1 MSAYQPASLK
11 EALRIRAESGAVPL
25 AGGTDWMVRRRRH
38 SGLAP
43 RFERPALFVARL
55 PELRGVSLQNATLT
69 MGAAVTLSELL
80 ADERVPGVLR
90 EAIAQM
96 ASPAIRN
103 VATLGGNVCNASPAG
118 DTLPALYCLNARLVL
133 AGWRGERRVPIERF
147 ILGPGK
153 TDLAG
158 DELLR
163 AVELPAVEPPSAR
176 FDVAYYRKV
185 GTRKANALAKI
196 SFLGLAS
203 LRGGTVRDV
212 RIVFG
217 AVAPMVVRSVELEGE
232 LLGRTAVDWPA
243 IRSQWV
249 EGYEKLITPID
260 DQRSTADYRRTVALS
275 LLTDFVEE
283 CFGQRV

>member
-1 MSAYQPASLK
+1 MVSAYRPASLA

-25 AGGTDWMVRRRRH
+25 AGGTDGMARRRRH

-43 RFERPALFVARL
+43 RFERPVLFVAHL
-55 PELRGVSLQNATLT
+55 PELHGIFVENATLT
-69 MGAAVTLSELL
+69 IGAAVTLSELL

-118 DTLPALYCLNARLVL
+118 DTLPALYCLDARLVL
-133 AGWRGERRVPIERF
+133 AGRWGERRVPIERF

-163 AVELPAVEPPSAR
+163 VVELPAAR

-185 GTRKANALAKI
+185 GTRKANALAKL
-196 SFLGLAS
+196 SFLGLAA
-203 LRGGTVRDV
+203 LQNGTVRDV
-212 RIVFG
+212 RIAFG
-217 AVAPMVVRSVELEGE
+217 AVAPMVVRSTELEGA
-232 LLGRTAVDWPA
+232 LLGRTAADWPA
-243 IRSQWV
+243 VRSQWV
-249 EGYEKLITPID
+249 EGYARLITPID
-260 DQRSTADYRRTVALS
+260 DQRSTADYRKSVALS
-275 LLTDFVEE
+275 LLTDFVEA